1 MGNRSVPT
9 DTVLPHIIYQDVAG
23 ALEWLTKTFG
33 FTEHYRYGAPGGPV
47 DGAQVRFGD
56 AWIQLARD
64 GRANPPQPEH
74 RTAYVTLFVG
84 DVDAHLDR
92 VRSAGATIV
101 EDLNETSYGE
111 RQYGVEDLE
120 GNRWLFSQHVR
131 DVDPRD
137 WGATVSGG

>member
-1 MGNRSVPT
+1 M
-9 DTVLPHIIYQDVAG
+9 
-23 ALEWLTKTFG
+23 
-33 FTEHYRYGAPGGPV
+33 
-47 DGAQVRFGD
+47 
-56 AWIQLARD
+56 
-64 GRANPPQPEH
+64 NPPRLEH
-74 RTAYVTLFVG
+74 RTPYVTLFVG

-111 RQYGVEDLE
+111 RQYGVADLE

-131 DVDPRD
+131 DVDPRE